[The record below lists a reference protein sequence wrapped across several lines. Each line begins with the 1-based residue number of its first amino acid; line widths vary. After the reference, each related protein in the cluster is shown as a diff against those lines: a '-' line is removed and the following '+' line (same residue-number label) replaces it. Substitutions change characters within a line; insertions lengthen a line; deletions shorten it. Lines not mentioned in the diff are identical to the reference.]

1 MATVICKNDIS
12 LKGEKKECG
21 KFLAILPPSVITAL
35 KDNPQDKMILRCH
48 DCPGETKWVDVYYS
62 PGVGFVWKIHE
73 GEITY
78 SPEDKMQFDEVNCSK
93 IGG

>member
-21 KFLAILPPSVITAL
+21 KFLGILPPSVITAL
-35 KDNPQDKMILRCH
+35 KDNPQDKIILRCH
-48 DCPGETKWVDVYYS
+48 DCPGETKWIEVYYDTET
-62 PGVGFVWKIHE
+62 GFTWRIRQD
-73 GEITY
+73 EIAF
-78 SPEDKMQFDEVNCSK
+78 EDEMSFDTVDCSK